1 MAKKKT
7 LFVVLFLLFFILAA
21 FTLTG
26 RSAYADGIDL
36 HDIDRVAVDLI
47 AVDEEG
53 AELELVPAEDG
64 AYEITY
70 GAVLVLRARLDD
82 NDAENA
88 ASFYDEVYMYYQWF
102 YSEDGVEFA
111 PLNDRIVGETNPS
124 VTLTEHA
131 QSGTYYIYVTNIQYG
146 GSRIGFI
153 GQSEPLKIRV
163 LPKKLTVEYT
173 TTEVVYNGSA
183 QDVGY
188 TVTGEVA
195 GHPAGCVAEYNSSP
209 SDAGTYT
216 VHVFTGND
224 NYSLDI
230 VETQFVIAKAPL
242 IVKAGDVVV
251 LAGFSYE
258 VEITYEGFQGR
269 DNENSLQYVPSI
281 RGEDLAHREPG
292 YYAVYPDGPM
302 EDKNYTITYLPG
314 TVQVNRSTL
323 KDDSITGFTGKA
335 TGSFSSDAA
344 LSITESDKDVIKSSF
359 LFWQIPSAVY
369 ALHFTGASNKDSYT
383 VVMENVEL
391 SGWVNNIC
399 FVNEEGKTEKV
410 SSFTY
415 DKDKKTLT
423 LVLTQT
429 SGHIVVYH
437 NYLWYAI
444 PGAVLLIIVIS
455 LLIFHHRD
463 RKKHKLNRL
472 IAGSAKVEAD
482 YYRKKIG
489 EHEEKERRKI

>member
-7 LFVVLFLLFFILAA
+7 LAVVLFLLFFILAA
-21 FTLTG
+21 FSLSG
-26 RSAYADGIDL
+26 RSAYADDIDL
-36 HDIDRVAVDLI
+36 HNVDRIAVDLI
-47 AVDEEG
+47 AADEDG
-53 AELELVPAEDG
+53 ADQEPILAEDG

-70 GAVLVLRARLDD
+70 GSVLVLRARLDD
-82 NDAENA
+82 ADAENA
-88 ASFYDEVYMYYQWF
+88 SSFYDDVYVYYQWL
-102 YSEDGVEFA
+102 YSKDGTEFA

-131 QSGTYYIYVTNIQYG
+131 QSGTYYIRVTNIQYG
-146 GSRIGFI
+146 GDRVGFV

-173 TTEVVYNGSA
+173 TTEVVYNGTA
-183 QDVGY
+183 QNIGY
-188 TVTGEVA
+188 TVEGEVA
-195 GHPAGCVAEYNSSP
+195 GHPAGCVVEYNSSP

-216 VHVFTGND
+216 AHVFTRNE
-224 NYSLDI
+224 NYSLDL

-242 IVKAGDVVV
+242 IVQAGDVVV
-251 LAGFSYE
+251 LAGYSYE
-258 VEITYEGFQGR
+258 VKITYEGFKGR
-269 DNENSLQYVPSI
+269 DNENSLQYPPSI
-281 RGEDLAHREPG
+281 RDEDLAHRDPG
-292 YYAVYPDGPM
+292 YYAVYPDGPT
-302 EDKNYTITYLPG
+302 EDKNYTITYMPG

-323 KDDSITGFTGKA
+323 QDDSIIGFTGKA

-344 LSITESDKDVIKSSF
+344 LFITESDKDVVKNSF
-359 LFWQIPSAVY
+359 MFWQIPSAVY
-369 ALHFTGASNKDSYT
+369 VLRFTGASNKDSYT

-399 FVNEEGKTEKV
+399 FVNEEGVTEKV
-410 SSFTY
+410 SSFSY
-415 DKDKKTLT
+415 DKNKKTLT

-437 NYLWYAI
+437 NYLWYVL
-444 PGAVLLIIVIS
+444 PGAVLLIIIIS
-455 LLIFHHRD
+455 LLIFHRQD
-463 RKKHKLNRL
+463 RNKHKLNRL

-489 EHEEKERRKI
+489 EYEEKERRKI